1 MLTVSSQFFLPML
14 TDKTSFLFQYHAKD
28 TLVHRLP
35 AGVKFCV
42 LCLASFVLY
51 GASHILLAGYALC
64 LVVIGVCAKLSWL
77 TVKRNCRFLGVYSI
91 CIFFIKIIGVPLT
104 VETLKMMA
112 VETFAFMQKLTLILF
127 TASIFYETTSK
138 LEFFT
143 LCEKIERFFCRKK
156 YTGAFSTLFTVTLM
170 CVPRVFEVWA
180 QLNYAYDA
188 RTRRRRDFVSAY
200 RRFVS
205 LLPALIENLL
215 RFAVT
220 VDKALKNRRG

>member
-1 MLTVSSQFFLPML
+1 MPAN
-14 TDKTSFLFQYHAKD
+14 KKSFLFQYQAKN
-28 TLVHRLP
+28 TLIHRLP

-42 LCLASFVLY
+42 LCLSSFALY
-51 GASHILLAGYALC
+51 GAPQIVQMIYALC
-64 LVVIGVCAKLSWL
+64 LVVIGVCAQLSWL
-77 TVKRNCRFLGVYSI
+77 TVKRNCRFLCIYAV
-91 CIFFIKIIGVPLT
+91 CIFFIKIIGMPLT
-104 VETLKMMA
+104 VDMFKTMAAETLL
-112 VETFAFMQKLTLILF
+112 FMQKLALILF

-138 LEFFT
+138 LEIFV

-156 YTGAFSTLFTVTLM
+156 YTGAFSTLFTITLM

-188 RTRRRRDFVSAY
+188 RTRRRHDIVSAC

-220 VDKALKNRRG
+220 VEKALKNRRLRGC

>member
-1 MLTVSSQFFLPML
+1 MTV
-14 TDKTSFLFQYHAKD
+14 DKNNFLFQYSARN
-28 TLVHRLP
+28 TVIHRLP

-42 LCLASFVLY
+42 LCLSSFVLY
-51 GASHILLAGYALC
+51 GAPQTLLAVYALF
-64 LVVIGVCAKLSWL
+64 LVLASVAAKLSWL
-77 TVKRNCRFLGVYSI
+77 TVKRNCRFLGIYAL
-91 CIFFIKIIGVPLT
+91 CIFFIKIVGVPLT
-104 VETLKMMA
+104 ADMLKTMTAETLL
-112 VETFAFMQKLTLILF
+112 FMQKLVLILF

-138 LEFFT
+138 LEFFV

-156 YTGAFSTLFTVTLM
+156 YTGAFSTLFTITLM

-188 RTRRRRDFVSAY
+188 RTCRRRDIVSAY
-200 RRFVS
+200 RRFAS

-220 VDKALKNRRG
+220 AEKALKNRRLRGCAGQPY